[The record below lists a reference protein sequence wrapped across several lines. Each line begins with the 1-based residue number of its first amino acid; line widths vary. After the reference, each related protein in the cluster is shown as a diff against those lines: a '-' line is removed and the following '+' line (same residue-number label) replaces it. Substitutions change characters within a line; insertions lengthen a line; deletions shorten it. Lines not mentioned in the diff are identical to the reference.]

1 MYGQQ
6 ERNRWT
12 TVGLPVLLSMLAV
25 SVAQAQLKSPAS
37 SWKVEWERTLAAAK
51 KEGKVIVFGPPG
63 SNARQAL
70 AEGFQKAFPDLQVEY
85 TGATGAQTAPRIL
98 SERKAGLHSVDV
110 HVGGTT
116 TMLESL
122 LPARALDPIGPAL
135 MLPEV
140 TDPTKWWEGKLDYS
154 DKEEK
159 YNLVFNVAVKVPIAI
174 NPQMVKPEEIRS
186 YRDLLNPKWSEKIA
200 MRDPT
205 GAGPGLATATFWY
218 AHPRLGKEVMRDFFT
233 KQKVALSRDDRQL
246 LEWVVRGRYAI
257 VVAPS
262 ELEATELKS
271 KGVQVELGGAEQL
284 KEGSYLTAAFGSAAL
299 VNRAPHAN
307 AARIYINW
315 LLSREGQTLWSQLSG
330 YASRRLDV
338 PKDHINP
345 MTLPKDGIEYQ
356 PNYKEEYVRLREEIL
371 MFLKEI
377 IQK

>member
-1 MYGQQ
+1 
-6 ERNRWT
+6 
-12 TVGLPVLLSMLAV
+12 
-25 SVAQAQLKSPAS
+25 
-37 SWKVEWERTLAAAK
+37 
-51 KEGKVIVFGPPG
+51 
-63 SNARQAL
+63 
-70 AEGFQKAFPDLQVEY
+70 
-85 TGATGAQTAPRIL
+85 
-98 SERKAGLHSVDV
+98 
-110 HVGGTT
+110 
-116 TMLESL
+116 
-122 LPARALDPIGPAL
+122 

-140 TDPTKWWEGKLDYS
+140 TDPTKWWQGKLDYS

-246 LEWVVRGRYAI
+246 LEWVVRGKYAI

-262 ELEATELKS
+262 ELEAMELKS
-271 KGVQVELGGAEQL
+271 KGVQVELVGAEQF
-284 KEGSYLTAAFGSAAL
+284 KEGSYLTAAFGSVAL
-299 VNRAPHAN
+299 VNRAPHPN
-307 AARIYINW
+307 AAKIYINW
-315 LLSREGQTLWSQLSG
+315 LLTREGQTLWSRLSS

-338 PKDHINP
+338 PRDHVSP
-345 MTLPKDGIEYQ
+345 MTLPKDGVEYQ

-371 MFLKEI
+371 AFLKEL